1 MSSAVGFLLVFVA
14 IYAAECCVWVPPGG
28 YLALAWRA
36 GRPRLLTGRGLF
48 FKNPFP
54 AGFAF
59 RLLPRRWRLGRCGLH
74 GLARDGRSWQGF
86 VTYGDLAQARV
97 SGPLLFLRDG
107 REMDAGSAASAV
119 LALDAGRALSACP
132 PDQREARVRSLLRQG
147 MDPSQVERAV
157 QESARALRP
166 LAWGGRALLLLGLAA
181 PLLWFLHVDR
191 LLVWGIWGLA
201 FLLAHFAQVALLAR
215 AHGQL
220 RPGKRGERWAYTLMA
235 LASPWQS
242 SRGLDLLQQGALEG
256 RHPLA
261 VAKALGVRADLQ
273 ALASELARHAAHP
286 AAWEWPADAAERAGL
301 DWGRLQELAVL
312 QAWCQEQGLDWQALL
327 AAPTREAH
335 SRAWCPRCQ
344 AQYQLAQGQCGDC
357 QVELVAY

>member
-1 MSSAVGFLLVFVA
+1 
-14 IYAAECCVWVPPGG
+14 
-28 YLALAWRA
+28 
-36 GRPRLLTGRGLF
+36 
-48 FKNPFP
+48 
-54 AGFAF
+54 
-59 RLLPRRWRLGRCGLH
+59 
-74 GLARDGRSWQGF
+74 
-86 VTYGDLAQARV
+86 
-97 SGPLLFLRDG
+97 
-107 REMDAGSAASAV
+107 
-119 LALDAGRALSACP
+119 
-132 PDQREARVRSLLRQG
+132 

-181 PLLWFLHVDR
+181 PLLWFLHIDR

-242 SRGLDLLQQGALEG
+242 SRGLDLLQQGAVEG
-256 RHPLA
+256 R
-261 VAKALGVRADLQ
+261 
-273 ALASELARHAAHP
+273 HP